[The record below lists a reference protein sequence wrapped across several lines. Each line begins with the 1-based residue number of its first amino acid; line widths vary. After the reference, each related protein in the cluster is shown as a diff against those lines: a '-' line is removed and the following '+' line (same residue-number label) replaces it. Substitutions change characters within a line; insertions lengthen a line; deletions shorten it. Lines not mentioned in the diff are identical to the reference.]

1 MDLDRFIADCVAAA
15 GEGDPQGAI
24 HAVLDRVMAAP
35 DVVLRAVGEPL
46 AAGLGVLY
54 RSASLTIVNATWTPH
69 MTLMPHN
76 HGMWALIG
84 LYTGREDN
92 ILWRRND
99 GSIEAHSGRIEAH
112 GGRIEAHSGRIEA
125 HSGRIEAHSGR
136 IEAHSGRIEAHSG
149 RIEAHSGRIEAHSGR
164 IEAHSGRIE
173 AHSARALFA
182 GDTVALPADAIHSVS
197 NPLGRFAGGIHIYGG
212 DFLGH
217 ERQQW
222 DAETL
227 AEQPSDG
234 AVITAIFEREN
245 ARLHR

>member
-24 HAVLDRVMAAP
+24 HAVLDRAMAAP
-35 DVVLRAVGEPL
+35 DAVLRAVGEPL
-46 AAGLGVLY
+46 AAGLGMLY

-92 ILWRRND
+92 ILWQRS
-99 GSIEAHSGRIEAH
+99 GTGIEAHGGRIEAH

-125 HSGRIEAHSGR
+125 HSAK
-136 IEAHSGRIEAHSG
+136 
-149 RIEAHSGRIEAHSGR
+149 
-164 IEAHSGRIE
+164 
-173 AHSARALFA
+173 ALFA